1 MTRYGLL
8 LPHFGEEAD
17 RERLLDGARRAEA
30 LGFDSLWVR
39 DHLVY
44 QPHGE
49 MEKPDRT
56 FWEPLTTLT
65 VVGAVTSRIR
75 LGTAALIP
83 FRHPLVLAQT
93 VTTMTHLLGPRLV
106 LGFGVGAYDH
116 EFAAVGLGG
125 ADRHEL
131 LRTNVE
137 VLRRVMTE
145 SDVTYRDG
153 HVQFERVTIEPKPL
167 GGPVPLWH
175 CGTSPRSA
183 RLAVDL
189 FDGWMP
195 GRIAMRTLVRRIE
208 SIAER
213 AAAAGRPR
221 PAIGVIPPTSV
232 GATREAALAR
242 VNVPGLLAWA
252 NKSKFSVRPD
262 SGRFETVA
270 DLEGQLVAGTPDEVT
285 AECRKFETLG
295 VDQLVFDLRF
305 RFDDWLDQIERLG
318 GEVLPRLAT
327 HVPTKGQVA

>member
-49 MEKPDRT
+49 MEKPNRT

-65 VVGAVTSRIR
+65 AVGAVTSRVG

-93 VTTMTHLLGPRLV
+93 VITMTHLIGPRLV

-145 SDVTYRDG
+145 NDVTYRDG
-153 HVQFERVTIEPKPL
+153 YVQFQRVTIEPKPL

-175 CGTSPRSA
+175 CGTSPLSA

-195 GRIAMRTLVRRIE
+195 GRIAMRTLVRRME

-213 AAAAGRPR
+213 AAAAGRAR
-221 PAIGVIPPTSV
+221 PTIGVIPSTSV

-270 DLEGQLVAGTPDEVT
+270 DLEGQLVAGSPDDVA
-285 AECRKFETLG
+285 AECTKFEALG

-318 GEVLPRLAT
+318 GEVLPRLALP
-327 HVPTKGQVA
+327 VPTKGQPA